1 MLKTARHNLA
11 LRQDLL
17 IISEMIP
24 NNAQVLDLGCGNG
37 GLLHVLKEDKN
48 IYACGVEI
56 SQDKIIEC
64 VNKGVPVIHSDLNDG
79 LSEFAN
85 NAFDFVVLSQTLQ
98 AVQRPD
104 KLLGDMMR
112 IADKGLVSFMNIGY
126 WGSRFQL
133 LFKGKMPITNTL
145 PHNWYDTPNI
155 HLATIKDFRNLCRA
169 SNIKIIKEIPFGKNL
184 NFFTRA
190 FPNILAPTCV
200 FLIEKQRCLNENS

>member
-37 GLLHVLKEDKN
+37 DLLHVLKEDKN

-184 NFFTRA
+184 NFFTRV

-200 FLIEKQRCLNENS
+200 FLIEKSKGA

>member
-37 GLLHVLKEDKN
+37 DLLHVLKEDKN

-155 HLATIKDFRNLCRA
+155 HLATIKDFRDLCRA

-184 NFFTRA
+184 NFFTRV

-200 FLIEKQRCLNENS
+200 FLIEKSKGA